1 MCCASSSKSRS
12 GFSLLRICL
21 LVISL
26 VLLPSICSAAIRGG
40 LNVTGMINPGSPDS
54 GNSGSAA
61 ASAPASPSYVYVGS
75 YKEGSSKGKLD
86 MHITGFA
93 VASDGSAQQVP
104 GSPFQGPSF
113 DLVGNPKFL
122 FGDDGHNIVT
132 YTRRADGSIQQTS
145 SVNGTAYDICRHE
158 QGYKCD
164 GGPGGLSLDLS
175 GQTLYVFEWFFDGS
189 NNAYL
194 NWSIAPDGSLSYVAN
209 PSQDPIYAT
218 AGGWPLSFSP
228 DDRYAYT
235 TSVCKWDGSVWGFVR
250 NAGDGRLGRV
260 NPGAEPPPELFPN
273 GSVGC
278 VNNLAVSATGYAAI
292 EFTGGYCCNWDGSL
306 LGTYRINPDGTLAL
320 IPGSGLMLYENSM
333 AFDPSG
339 KYLAMLQMVQTGQK
353 SYQSFIQ
360 MYELLP
366 DGKLAMVGAP
376 QQLPPPGLLSFSSL
390 AWDNANHLYAL
401 ATQCNRSGYY
411 DCTSA
416 LYIFNS
422 NAGILTPASVQPVGQ
437 ATSLAVVPGS

>member
-1 MCCASSSKSRS
+1 MSCASSPSCS

-21 LVISL
+21 VVISL
-26 VLLPSICSAAIRGG
+26 MLLQGICVAAQGGPSVPVVTVTASEGNGDAGGAA
-40 LNVTGMINPGSPDS
+40 TP
-54 GNSGSAA
+54 AA
-61 ASAPASPSYVYVGS
+61 AAYAYVGS
-75 YKEGSSKGKLD
+75 YKEGSTNGQRY
-86 MHITGFA
+86 MYVTGFA
-93 VASDGSAQQVP
+93 VASDGSAQEVP
-104 GSPFQGPSF
+104 GSPFQGTSF
-113 DLVGNPKFL
+113 DLAGNPKFL

-132 YTRRADGSIQQTS
+132 YTRGPDGSLRQTS
-145 SVNGTAYDICRHE
+145 SVNGTAYDLCQHE
-158 QGYKCD
+158 GYKCD
-164 GGPGGLSLDLS
+164 DGPGGLSLDLS

-194 NWSIAPDGSLSYVAN
+194 TWSIAPDGSLSYVSN

-235 TSVCKWDGSVWGFVR
+235 TSVCKWDGSVWGFLR
-250 NAGDGRLGRV
+250 NADNGRLIRL
-260 NPGAEPPPELFPN
+260 NPDAEPPPELFPN
-273 GSVGC
+273 GDVGC
-278 VNNLAVSATGYAAI
+278 VTNLAVSAAGYAAI

-339 KYLAMLQMVQTGQK
+339 KYLAMLQVVQTGQS

-366 DGKLAMVGAP
+366 DGKLATVGAP
-376 QQLPPPGLLSFSSL
+376 QQLP
-390 AWDNANHLYAL
+390 
-401 ATQCNRSGYY
+401 R
-411 DCTSA
+411 
-416 LYIFNS
+416 
-422 NAGILTPASVQPVGQ
+422 PAC
-437 ATSLAVVPGS
+437 